1 MGFYN
6 FIYRQYVTK
15 GYYLRYFYIDKLHSI
30 LLKTF
35 GDRVV
40 GYNYCGEK
48 IHIPFSEMSPQYYN
62 RFPNYDRQ
70 LGRIAEYIREKK
82 NSLNVID
89 VGANIG
95 DTALGI
101 GNSAKFILVE
111 GNKKFNELISYNL
124 RNGFDYKLICAFAGS
139 AADDNGKVYEF
150 VEDNGTGHLVE
161 TDDGVGTTTIDSIV
175 EDNSFAVDILKID
188 TDGFDFEVIRGSEKT
203 LKKYKPVLYIEW
215 AAYLLAE
222 HEESPVCIFDK
233 LYEWGYQ
240 RALVFDN
247 YGDLVTVVNTN
258 DTEALKVLSDYP
270 KNCRQRIHYFDLCL
284 VHCSDSKIR
293 ISDLIGVVET

>member
-1 MGFYN
+1 MRLYN
-6 FIYRQYVTK
+6 WVYKQYVTR
-15 GYYLRYFYIDKLHSI
+15 GYKLRFFFLATLHSF
-30 LLKTF
+30 LLRTI
-35 GDRVV
+35 GDRNVE
-40 GYNYCGEK
+40 YQYCGES
-48 IHIPFSEMSPQYYN
+48 IHIPFSEQSPQYYN

-70 LGRIAEYIREKK
+70 LGRIAKHIYEKK
-82 NSLNVID
+82 GAVNVID

-95 DTALGI
+95 DTALSI
-101 GNSAKFILVE
+101 GNYAKFILVE
-111 GNKKFNELISYNL
+111 GNRKFHELIPYNL
-124 RNGFDYKLICAFAGS
+124 RGGFDYKLISAFAGS
-139 AADDNGKVYEF
+139 RADDNEKAYEF
-150 VEDNGTGHLVE
+150 VENNGTGHLVE
-161 TDDGVGTTTIDSIV
+161 KDDGVGTTTIDSIV
-175 EDNSFAVDILKID
+175 EDNSFAVDLLKID

-203 LKKYKPVLYIEW
+203 LKTYKPVLYFEW